1 MPFAPSLPGPTT
13 SESPDVHRG
22 EPYEVLRAQTAEDQ
36 LRDIVLYLV
45 DVSGSNGP
53 ALRLLGRIEQ
63 AMTLLSSFPRLG
75 IVPSSP
81 ALAQRGYRM
90 LVVGEYLVF
99 YRVDDELRRVI
110 VVGFF
115 YKSRDYETLI
125 PKDDSDKTVR
135 DPRVT
140 RPRSS
145 QPCPLLLA

>member
-1 MPFAPSLPGPTT
+1 MSV
-13 SESPDVHRG
+13 E

-36 LRDIVLYLV
+36 LRDIVLYLR
-45 DVSGSNGP
+45 DVSGSNDP
-53 ALRLLGRIEQ
+53 ALRLLDRVEQ

-75 IVPSSP
+75 VVPGSP

-135 DPRVT
+135 DDE
-140 RPRSS
+140 
-145 QPCPLLLA
+145 